1 MVESERAESGGMPC
15 GRVML
20 RLIFKHFQLERDRIG
35 MLGER
40 NLLQLKVPGK
50 NVSDL
55 EALKQKYDYILQTI
69 PHADLPREQ
78 TLFNHL
84 IDELEKSPIMAYKV
98 QKAREAPLGSH
109 RRTTAWLWEKVDLA
123 IELEQQKKNRADF
136 DRQLQLKPQDG
147 YSGTA
152 EVPGAPAPT
161 GAAKTK
167 KEKAAEKAEKD
178 RKEKEKKDKEKKK
191 KEKEA
196 AKAAALAAAAG
207 RPNPKGGP
215 KPPPKPPKSPRG
227 DTTPRGQEVTKAAQ
241 MTPAEKAKTPC
252 MFYAYGMRK
261 AKSCAFLHSDTQKY
275 KGPPPRVLA
284 KAPKGKAPAKLAAS
298 VAPLVTAPLSHSST
312 DVPQVNALPIQ
323 LDRKIPWLWDTAA
336 GRHIIG
342 RQALSSDMKSCL
354 RKSVSPVAFAT
365 GGGSQPGQESLGF
378 TGSKILEGEEVYV
391 LKECPPAQSIGKTV
405 VDKGYLFVWD
415 PSESVPYLVA
425 PQDIKRCRLR
435 VPIEC
440 SHLCL

>member
-1 MVESERAESGGMPC
+1 
-15 GRVML
+15 
-20 RLIFKHFQLERDRIG
+20 

-55 EALKQKYDYILQTI
+55 EAFKQKYDYIHQTI

-167 KEKAAEKAEKD
+167 KEKAAEKAD
-178 RKEKEKKDKEKKK
+178 RDRREKEKK
-191 KEKEA
+191 A
-196 AKAAALAAAAG
+196 AKAAALTAAVLIPSVVQSHHQNLLSLPG
-207 RPNPKGGP
+207 V
-215 KPPPKPPKSPRG
+215 
-227 DTTPRGQEVTKAAQ
+227 TQLQE
-241 MTPAEKAKTPC
+241 
-252 MFYAYGMRK
+252 
-261 AKSCAFLHSDTQKY
+261 
-275 KGPPPRVLA
+275 
-284 KAPKGKAPAKLAAS
+284 
-298 VAPLVTAPLSHSST
+298 
-312 DVPQVNALPIQ
+312 
-323 LDRKIPWLWDTAA
+323 DRK
-336 GRHIIG
+336 
-342 RQALSSDMKSCL
+342 
-354 RKSVSPVAFAT
+354 
-365 GGGSQPGQESLGF
+365 
-378 TGSKILEGEEVYV
+378 
-391 LKECPPAQSIGKTV
+391 
-405 VDKGYLFVWD
+405 
-415 PSESVPYLVA
+415 
-425 PQDIKRCRLR
+425 
-435 VPIEC
+435 
-440 SHLCL
+440 